1 MNTQENNNKC
11 FKHMFPK
18 EMGDSRRNKMLKK
31 QFAKGL
37 RTSIAYHDNDN
48 GSRRRLSR
56 PRDQ

>member
-18 EMGDSRRNKMLKK
+18 EMGDSRRNKMFKK
-31 QFAKGL
+31 QFAKEL
-37 RTSIAYHDNDN
+37 RTSIAYHNNDN
-48 GSRRRLSR
+48 RSRRRLSR